1 MKHLGWAC
9 SVAFLAF
16 VSFGSS
22 ACKRADPMGAQ
33 MAGENAKAAPVAAEP
48 PIAAAGERI
57 AAPGEVAAPAAA
69 PSTVGG
75 AKDTSFSVTLLQPP
89 DVAGGTETVATVKV
103 KPGAGYKMNHEY
115 PTKLTLSPVDGVTPA
130 KATLLKA
137 DAAKFDNHEVA
148 FNVKLT
154 PAKAGTYTVRGT
166 AAFAVCT
173 ESTCD
178 PKTAKIAINLV
189 AK

>member
-1 MKHLGWAC
+1 
-9 SVAFLAF
+9 
-16 VSFGSS
+16 
-22 ACKRADPMGAQ
+22 MG
-33 MAGENAKAAPVAAEP
+33 GENARPAQPTPGQPTTAEP
-48 PIAAAGERI
+48 PIAPPGDPGEKIAPPGEPVAAGNDD
-57 AAPGEVAAPAAA
+57 GKV
-69 PSTVGG
+69 
-75 AKDTSFSVTLLQPP
+75 AKDDTFAIALDVPAEVQSGAEAVASVKIT
-89 DVAGGTETVATVKV
+89 
-103 KPGAGYKMNHEY
+103 PGAGYKMNHEY
-115 PTKLTLSPVDGVTPA
+115 PTKLSLAPIDGVTPA
-130 KATLLKA
+130 QATLLKA

-166 AAFAVCT
+166 ASFAVCT

>member
-1 MKHLGWAC
+1 MG
-9 SVAFLAF
+9 
-16 VSFGSS
+16 GES
-22 ACKRADPMGAQ
+22 ARPAQ
-33 MAGENAKAAPVAAEP
+33 PAPGQPATAEP
-48 PIAAAGERI
+48 PIAPPGERI
-57 AAPGEVAAPAAA
+57 APPGDPAVAAAANDDGK
-69 PSTVGG
+69 V
-75 AKDTSFSVTLLQPP
+75 AKDDTFAIALDVPAEVQSGAEAVASVKIT
-89 DVAGGTETVATVKV
+89 
-103 KPGAGYKMNHEY
+103 PGAGYKMNHEY
-115 PTKLTLSPVDGVTPA
+115 PTKLTLQPVEGVTPA

-148 FNVKLT
+148 FDVKLT